1 MNKYLLLLFSL
12 LTGSM
17 VHAQMATLSGCI
29 QNAPVDTLLIE
40 VLNEAGTEYLTTPV
54 ALDAKG
60 CFVARFEPA
69 PMHRTMQLHLNN
81 EVTSFF
87 MEAGDS
93 MHLTLDYALFD
104 ESVRYSGKNAAY
116 SNYKAAFYLQF
127 NNSDNPALN
136 AQSFYQFAIR
146 KLDPLPYLAAMDS
159 FEAAQLRFLESWKA
173 DLPAKYYRY
182 ERDGLQYTL
191 ANQKDMYHGLR
202 GFFAQQLPD
211 LTVPQIPDG
220 YYDFYQKLK
229 WNQDWLIGKHDYEN
243 TASSYA
249 YQILK
254 QQKLIEGKMTPAL
267 VLAQL
272 KVIDSI
278 SSGLSSYHLMAG
290 FLESYYKRNKSELLA
305 LAHDYFMSSDAPNAL
320 KKRITE
326 LKAHADLLKPGVPAP
341 AFSLQNLEGKSVQ
354 LSDYKG
360 KVVFIDFWASW
371 CVPCI
376 AEFKYVPELKTALKG
391 KDIVFLYVSLDE
403 QTEAWRKSAT
413 KLLPGE
419 LHLWAPGAFTG
430 DIAKAYQITGIPRYV
445 VVDRAGLI
453 YDLSPPRPSSGERLI
468 NYLQGLAKP

>member
-1 MNKYLLLLFSL
+1 MNKYSLLLFSL

-173 DLPAKYYRY
+173 DLPAKYDRY
-182 ERDGLQYTL
+182 ERDGLQYSI
-191 ANQKDMYHGLR
+191 
-202 GFFAQQLPD
+202 AQQKYMYLFLRRILASQQPD
-211 LTVPQIPDG
+211 LTVPQLPS
-220 YYDFYQKLK
+220 DFYNFFQKLS
-229 WNQDWLIGKHDYEN
+229 WNQDWMIGHSYYES
-243 TASSYA
+243 TASNYA
-249 YQILK
+249 LMMVG
-254 QQKLIEGKMTPAL
+254 EGKLTPEKIL
-267 VLAQL
+267 MQI
-272 KVIDSI
+272 KIIDSI
-278 SSGLSSYHLMAG
+278 SAGSSSDYLMAG
-290 FLESYYKRNKSELLA
+290 FLIHCYERNNGELTTLA
-305 LAHDYFMSSDAPNAL
+305 YDYFMASNAPNAL

-341 AFSLQNLEGKSVQ
+341 AFSLKNLDGKQIQ
-354 LSDYKG
+354 LSDYRG

-376 AEFKYVPELKTALKG
+376 AEFKYVPELKAALKG
-391 KDIVFLYVSLDE
+391 KDIVFLYVSLDDK
-403 QTEAWRKSAT
+403 TEAWQKSAI

-419 LHLWAPGAFTG
+419 QHLWAPGAFTG

-453 YDLSPPRPSSGERLI
+453 YDLSPPRPSSGEQLI
-468 NYLQGLAKP
+468 QYLQQLVKP